1 MSYQPVVPLTGYS
14 GWRFLQRTLPVQK
27 AAHAASPAGQRAE
40 AHFRDQ
46 IGNVQS
52 AKDLVADR
60 RLLEVA
66 LSAFGLGDD
75 VANKAFII
83 KALESDT
90 ADGRSFVNRLTDK
103 RYRQMAQAFGFGDGY
118 VPRSQA
124 PDFAEGIITQ
134 YRERRFEEAVGET
147 DESMRLALALDR
159 DLTRLAGQ
167 ASTEDTKWFTV
178 LGTPSLRA
186 VFETAFQLPVSFGTL
201 DIDRQVAVLRER
213 TDRLTGDAGIGQ
225 FVDPTRREALTRRFL
240 LSEQVGQISGL
251 SGGSVALSLL
261 QQGRMVF
268 KAGR

>member
-1 MSYQPVVPLTGYS
+1 MTYQPVVPMGGYA
-14 GWRFLQRTLPVQK
+14 GWRFLQRTLPVQM
-27 AAHAASPAGQRAE
+27 AAHAAAPAGQRAE
-40 AHFRDQ
+40 AYFRDR
-46 IGNVQS
+46 IGTIET
-52 AKDLVADR
+52 AKELVADR

-75 VANKAFII
+75 IANKAFIV

-90 ADGRSFVNRLTDK
+90 SDNRSFVNRLTDK
-103 RYRQMAQAFGFGDGY
+103 RYRQMVQAFGFGDGH

-124 PDFAEGIITQ
+124 PDFAEGIIAQ
-134 YRERRFEEAVGET
+134 YRERSFEKSIGDT

-186 VFETAFQLPVSFGTL
+186 VFETAFHLPASFGTM

-213 TDRLTGDAGIGQ
+213 TDRLTGDAGISQ
-225 FVDPTRREALTRRFL
+225 FVDPSRRAALTRQFL
-240 LSEQVGQISGL
+240 LSEQVSQITSL
-251 SGGSVALSLL
+251 SGGSAALSLL
-261 QQGRMVF
+261 QQSQAAFRS
-268 KAGR
+268 RR